1 MTTLLFD
8 TNRGAQLLE
17 RADVRVER
25 AHALGDRLDQ
35 AAPLLILVVPLR
47 SQLHDAGVEFARG
60 IFQPVHLRLES
71 GRALGE
77 PRRGRLRFR
86 HPMADAVHG
95 LACRKEPP
103 LRGVQALVGVALLQ
117 LDAGDRLA
125 RLGLARVELH
135 PLVFGAP
142 ALECELLRPA
152 REPRGVLRGTRQLRL
167 EADDGLLVLMQIDG
181 GGADRLL
188 RRDDRVSQCRH
199 ARSQRRHR
207 VPFGGNALTQ
217 LPDLAF
223 RRENAARLGGRP
235 AVHQVRAAQD
245 VAADGRNR
253 HAALTNRGRRV
264 FVRLRD
270 PRLAQ
275 GFADLACVR
284 TRGARH
290 LSERPQPRCRSAYAA
305 RRMSLPRPRAPGS
318 RSGPALCSRTSR
330 RPACAC
336 SWLRTM
342 TCCSRSPS
350 SASAA
355 RSYCAIDIEIVG
367 NRAKLSDGPVGLR
380 EHDAC
385 GVAVPGTLRIEL
397 FERPQPRGRAGQL
410 VLACPK
416 LARERLVFAAGGSQS
431 CLVGGP
437 ERVRTRMCGLR
448 LAKSVLGRQS
458 RRRERF
464 ALDAEIALLYFQG
477 SQRLRNALARRRSRS
492 GSHASARSPR

>member
-1 MTTLLFD
+1 
-8 TNRGAQLLE
+8 
-17 RADVRVER
+17 
-25 AHALGDRLDQ
+25 
-35 AAPLLILVVPLR
+35 
-47 SQLHDAGVEFARG
+47 
-60 IFQPVHLRLES
+60 
-71 GRALGE
+71 
-77 PRRGRLRFR
+77 
-86 HPMADAVHG
+86 
-95 LACRKEPP
+95 
-103 LRGVQALVGVALLQ
+103 
-117 LDAGDRLA
+117 
-125 RLGLARVELH
+125 
-135 PLVFGAP
+135 
-142 ALECELLRPA
+142 
-152 REPRGVLRGTRQLRL
+152 
-167 EADDGLLVLMQIDG
+167 MQIDG

-199 ARSQRRHR
+199 PRSQRRHR

-217 LPDLAF
+217 LPDLTF

-290 LSERPQPRCRSAYAA
+290 LSERPQPRCRS
-305 RRMSLPRPRAPGS
+305 RTRLVGCLC
-318 RSGPALCSRTSR
+318 PALEHQE
-330 RPACAC
+330 PAA
-336 SWLRTM
+336 SGVVLAHQPQARLRVFV
-342 TCCSRSPS
+342 
-350 SASAA
+350 AA
-355 RSYCAIDIEIVG
+355 HDDVLQQVTEQRLGGALVLPIDIEIVG

-385 GVAVPGTLRIEL
+385 GIAVPGTLRIEL

-416 LARERLVFAAGGSQS
+416 LARERLVFAAGGNQS
-431 CLVGGP
+431 GLVGGP

-448 LAKSVLGRQS
+448 LPKSILGRQS

-477 SQRLRNALARRRSRS
+477 SQRL
-492 GSHASARSPR
+492 